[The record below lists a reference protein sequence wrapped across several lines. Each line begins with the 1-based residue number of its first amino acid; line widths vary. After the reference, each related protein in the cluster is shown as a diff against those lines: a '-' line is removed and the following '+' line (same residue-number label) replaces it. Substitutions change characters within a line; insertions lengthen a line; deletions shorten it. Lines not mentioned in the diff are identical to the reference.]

1 MLRPKKRDDMAL
13 IKLIDSEESEI
24 DAEAVKKAQQW
35 MRRIE
40 ELFITE
46 RSKQIQIGISE
57 VGMECRKCVARKLA
71 KVYRKPEGSWYP
83 FIGTAVHDALERGF
97 AERWPD
103 EYNLENRLHVHSYKD
118 LELGGSCDMAALI
131 EDDKGVI
138 VNDWK
143 VVGKRT
149 LVDAS
154 KGKIKEQYRI
164 QAQLYGY
171 GWEQKGF
178 NVTHVALSF
187 LPREDKLENAVVVM
201 IRYNKPAALAA
212 LAELESMIDA
222 AEIVG
227 WEKVIE
233 KQPKA
238 SFCFSCR
245 VYEQTEYMDIESMV

>member
-1 MLRPKKRDDMAL
+1 MAT
-13 IKLIDSEESEI
+13 IKLLGDSVID
-24 DAEAVKKAQQW
+24 DADTLATEKANQW
-35 MRRIE
+35 MARIE

-57 VGMECRKCVARKLA
+57 VGMDCRKCVARKLA
-71 KVYRKPEGSWYP
+71 KVYRKPDGSWYP

-118 LELGGSCDMAALI
+118 LELGGSCDMAAVI
-131 EDDKGVI
+131 HNGEGVI

-143 VVGKRT
+143 VVGKQG
-149 LVDAS
+149 VEDAR
-154 KGKIKEQYRI
+154 KGKIKEQYRV

-171 GWEQKGF
+171 GWVQKGF

-187 LPREDKLENAVVVM
+187 LPREDKLEKGVVVLM
-201 IRYNKPAALAA
+201 RYDQSTALTA
-212 LAELESMIDA
+212 LAEVESMIDA

-227 WEKVIE
+227 WEKVID

-245 VYEQTEYMDIESMV
+245 VYEQTDYMDIESMV

>member
-1 MLRPKKRDDMAL
+1 MAKIL
-13 IKLIDSEESEI
+13 LLSAIENDVTGQ
-24 DAEAVKKAQQW
+24 DATATEAAEQW
-35 MRRIE
+35 MHRIE

-71 KVYRKPEGSWYP
+71 KSYRKPEGSWYP

-118 LELGGSCDMAALI
+118 LELGGSCDMAALV
-131 EDDKGVI
+131 ENDKGVI

-154 KGKIKEQYRI
+154 KGRIKEQYRI

-187 LPREDKLENAVVVM
+187 LPREDKLENAVV
-201 IRYNKPAALAA
+201 ILLRYDKPAALAA

-227 WEKVIE
+227 WEKVID

-238 SFCFSCR
+238 GFCFSCR